1 MARYFPGSAAPFTYT
16 YFVDNVPTEV
26 TDIRFFWH
34 VGTDQVAEETPTY
47 DPVDKQYSVTVVP
60 QDEGYLHVA
69 WWSDALGLVDEKTVV
84 VERSGFTD
92 ADTDTW

>member
-1 MARYFPGSAAPFTYT
+1 MARYFPGSAASFTYK
-16 YFVDNVPTEV
+16 YFVANALTEV
-26 TDIRFFWH
+26 PDIRFFWH
-34 VGTDQVAEETPTY
+34 VGTDQVAEETPTFG
-47 DPVDKQYSVTVVP
+47 PVVGHSVTVVP
-60 QDEGYLHVA
+60 QGEGYLHVA